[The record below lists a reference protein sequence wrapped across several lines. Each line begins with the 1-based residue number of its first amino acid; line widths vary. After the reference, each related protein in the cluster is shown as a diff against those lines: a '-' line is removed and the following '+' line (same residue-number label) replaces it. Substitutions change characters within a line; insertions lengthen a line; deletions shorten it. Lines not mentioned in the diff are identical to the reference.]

1 MNAAVSFYI
10 GDKGG
15 LIMKKLIPIAFV
27 ALLVSCGDEDSFT
40 HVPMVS
46 TLDDLPEC
54 SRANDGDKAFVDDK
68 DSIYVCSQGS
78 WINEADVEPEEE
90 SSSGTSGKGSSSSGK
105 GGASSSVN
113 SSSSSTASSSSLWSS
128 SSEEDIPGKKIFGA
142 HYGLDYSGCDPTIA
156 VRAINEKLE
165 YTDTVSYTGEIASY
179 HGEFKVCGLPE
190 DISYAE
196 IIVRGCK
203 YANEDVVVEDTAY
216 VNLDGL
222 DSLFV
227 SNGMTVLADRFR
239 YLVQE
244 GMAFADAKKQ
254 SESELQKAFF
264 IEDQFQDM
272 EKIDLLKA
280 STDGEFWA
288 AAISSYLPK
297 LTKYFVSEEFV
308 KEGTVNLKT
317 DAVLD
322 QLLKSNYANSYR
334 YIGDIYDFANKTAS
348 EGIVEKIE
356 MLIDTLSGRGEC
368 NSSRKGEVFKITE
381 PLSKPYYVTCSG
393 TQWWES
399 TYDEKDSY
407 ALEKPCTAG
416 TFGTGSL
423 SGNAFYCTKSRVW
436 ENATEWNTNVPRDAF
451 LNPDI
456 EYGTMTDSRDGK
468 TYKTVTLNGKTW
480 MAQNLDFRGYTN
492 QSLADSTLLANMNG
506 SKGRVC
512 YEDKT
517 TNCDLCGSMYSWS
530 ATMNINKELTI
541 NDTDAVMALVKEQHQ
556 GICPDGWHVPS
567 SDEYKSIL
575 PDSTGNLSEDAGKF
589 LRSRIGWDRTYSD
602 SLGFSALPCGRHWFA
617 WNLSKYVSQQAGEQA
632 YFFAHTGIKQTEVRI
647 QPRSYDMV
655 IFYSR
660 PAEFDPYPDHHY
672 SIRCVK
678 ND

>member
-46 TLDDLPEC
+46 SLDDLPEC
-54 SRANDGDKAFVDDK
+54 TRANDGDKAFVDDK

-113 SSSSSTASSSSLWSS
+113 SSSSSTTSSSSLWSS

-203 YANEDVVVEDTAY
+203 YAKEDVVVEDTAY

-244 GMAFADAKKQ
+244 EGMAFADAKKQ
-254 SESELQKAFF
+254 TESELQKAFF

-356 MLIDTLSGRGEC
+356 IPHESVSGAGRSSGITGRGQSMGTVIERKEQV
-368 NSSRKGEVFKITE
+368 SGDLIREIGADLEKHRTVSEIASRRK
-381 PLSKPYYVTCSG
+381 LSMELAEQIVRLYVTHPG
-393 TQWWES
+393 
-399 TYDEKDSY
+399 
-407 ALEKPCTAG
+407 
-416 TFGTGSL
+416 
-423 SGNAFYCTKSRVW
+423 
-436 ENATEWNTNVPRDAF
+436 
-451 LNPDI
+451 
-456 EYGTMTDSRDGK
+456 
-468 TYKTVTLNGKTW
+468 VTPEQI
-480 MAQNLDFRGYTN
+480 M
-492 QSLADSTLLANMNG
+492 
-506 SKGRVC
+506 SKMG
-512 YEDKT
+512 
-517 TNCDLCGSMYSWS
+517 L
-530 ATMNINKELTI
+530 
-541 NDTDAVMALVKEQHQ
+541 
-556 GICPDGWHVPS
+556 
-567 SDEYKSIL
+567 
-575 PDSTGNLSEDAGKF
+575 
-589 LRSRIGWDRTYSD
+589 
-602 SLGFSALPCGRHWFA
+602 
-617 WNLSKYVSQQAGEQA
+617 
-632 YFFAHTGIKQTEVRI
+632 
-647 QPRSYDMV
+647 
-655 IFYSR
+655 
-660 PAEFDPYPDHHY
+660 
-672 SIRCVK
+672 
-678 ND
+678 